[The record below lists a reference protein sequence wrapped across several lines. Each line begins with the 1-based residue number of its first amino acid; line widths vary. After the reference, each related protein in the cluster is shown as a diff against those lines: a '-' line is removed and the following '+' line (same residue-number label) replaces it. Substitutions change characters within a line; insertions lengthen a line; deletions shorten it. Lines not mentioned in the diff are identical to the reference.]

1 MRGRVGCCAVA
12 EPAPSPLPK
21 GLPTGDVRAVVGR
34 DLFDGTFP
42 LPVAV
47 LRDGALSANI
57 STMARFAEG
66 SGALLAPHAKT
77 TMSPQIVARQRAAG
91 AWGMTTATAWQAARV
106 AEMGIDR
113 VVLANQVTD
122 RGSLRLLQDLLDA
135 RPSLVVWA
143 YADSA
148 ESLAALDSVAPERP
162 GSLRVLIELGFPGG
176 RTGVRTSAQA
186 HDLALL
192 AARRRHPVAGVA
204 AFEGT
209 ITAEDLPS
217 TITRVDE
224 FLEEVGSL
232 AVGLAT
238 DGLLTTDEPV
248 VTVGGSSYPD
258 RAVIVLAEPLA
269 AAGLRL
275 VLRSGCYV
283 THDHGAYAATSPF
296 GDLPRGALRLTP
308 AIEVWGSVLS
318 RPEADLALVGVGRR
332 DVSYD
337 AGLPV
342 VTGRR
347 AAAEHDGPVP
357 VVTAL
362 NDQHAYLR
370 VDPADPLGPGDL
382 VAFGISH
389 PCTTFDKWQA
399 MPIVDDDYT
408 VVDVATTAF

>member
-1 MRGRVGCCAVA
+1 VRGPVGCCAVA
-12 EPAPSPLPK
+12 ESEPSPLAK
-21 GLPTGDVRAVVGR
+21 GLPTADVRAVVGR
-34 DLFDGTFP
+34 HVFDGTFP

-47 LRDGALSANI
+47 LRDSALSANI
-57 STMARFAEG
+57 ATMARFAEESG
-66 SGALLAPHAKT
+66 SLLAPHAKT
-77 TMSPQIVARQRAAG
+77 TMSPQIVGRQRAAG
-91 AWGMTTATAWQAARV
+91 AWGMTTATAWQTARV
-106 AEMGIDR
+106 AGMGVDR
-113 VVLANQVTD
+113 IVLASQVTD
-122 RGSLRLLQDLLDA
+122 AGSLRLLQDLLDA
-135 RPSLVVWA
+135 QPSLVVWA

-148 ESLAALDSVAPERP
+148 ESLTALDSIEVARP
-162 GSLRVLIELGFPGG
+162 GSLRVLLELGFPGG
-176 RTGVRTSAQA
+176 RTGVRSQAQA
-186 HDLALL
+186 RDLALL
-192 AARRRHPVAGVA
+192 VARRRHPLAGVA

-209 ITAEDLPS
+209 ISGPDLPA
-217 TITRVDE
+217 TISRVDD
-224 FLEEVGSL
+224 FLGSL
-232 AVGLAT
+232 GALAADLAADGLLAT
-238 DGLLTTDEPV
+238 DEPIL
-248 VTVGGSSYPD
+248 TVGGSSFPD
-258 RAVIVLAEPLA
+258 RAVAVLGGPLERT
-269 AAGLRL
+269 GLRL

-296 GDLPRGALRLTP
+296 GDLPRAALRLTP

-342 VTGRR
+342 VVGRR
-347 AAAEHDGPVP
+347 RAVEHDGPAP

-399 MPIVDDDYT
+399 MPIVDDNYV